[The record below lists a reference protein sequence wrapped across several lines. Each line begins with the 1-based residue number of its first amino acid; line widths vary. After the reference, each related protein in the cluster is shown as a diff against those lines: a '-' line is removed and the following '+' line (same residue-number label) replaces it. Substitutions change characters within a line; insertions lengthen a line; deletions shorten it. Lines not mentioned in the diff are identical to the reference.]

1 MARAATAGTSVAA
14 ASWGRKK
21 WKRGLG
27 LATPA
32 SGNVFDNG
40 PGNETGLT
48 VEIFVNSAW
57 TDITPY
63 VYYRNLVHITR
74 GKPNETSQVQP
85 QTCTM
90 TINNRDGR
98 FSPRNP
104 LGAYYGQIGRNTPI
118 RVSRLQNGVRRYRFY
133 GEVPE
138 WPTNADVSGADVY
151 TDIAAF
157 GQLRRLAQGNQPLR
171 STMYRS
177 LGLGLGLGH
186 QPTAYWPCE
195 DGPNSTAIASGLA
208 GGTPMTLSGQ
218 ALPTF
223 SSNTSFL
230 SSLPLPLL
238 SASTWTGTIPTSS
251 TGDSNSVGFLLSIP
265 PAGAVNGAV
274 LLRLYTAGTI
284 ARLDLLY
291 GTTGSGSLRLIGY
304 DRSSVQLFD
313 SGYVSPSIF
322 PRFIGFNGLPVFV
335 TLFLGPAAG
344 SPGVVSY
351 GVQFSSLYPLTP
363 IGTNFVLSSG
373 TLSGSIGVATSIIIN
388 PDGNINDTA
397 VGQVFYQPNIDLID
411 NLFASLNAWI
421 TELPTTPTL
430 AFGIGVSSGRF
441 LRLCQ
446 EQNVQGA
453 VISAT
458 GIYAGDATTMG
469 YQLDDTFINLVQGP
483 ATSSGGL
490 LFEARD
496 QAALVLRE
504 RGSLYNQSAQI
515 TLDYAQHQLSAQ
527 PVPVDDDAFTRNNVT
542 VTRIGGSSSIQ
553 ALTSGALSIQA
564 PPNGVGDYPTNYD
577 LSLGADSLVADAAG
591 WRLHLGTVDEPR
603 YPQISI
609 NLRHSTFTGNLDL
622 MNAALTIDIGDR
634 LVVNNPP
641 AWLPPDPISQI
652 VQGYS
657 ETIGRFEHDITF
669 NCSPESPYR
678 VAVLGDTLLSQVDT
692 DGSTLSQTYPLGTET
707 TIKVATT
714 TSTSPLWTTAA
725 GDFPFDINVGG
736 ERMTVTNITGGSS
749 PQTFTVTRSV
759 NGVVKAQTSGTDVRL
774 FQPAI
779 LSL

>member
-1 MARAATAGTSVAA
+1 
-14 ASWGRKK
+14 
-21 WKRGLG
+21 
-27 LATPA
+27 
-32 SGNVFDNG
+32 
-40 PGNETGLT
+40 
-48 VEIFVNSAW
+48 
-57 TDITPY
+57 
-63 VYYRNLVHITR
+63 
-74 GKPNETSQVQP
+74 
-85 QTCTM
+85 
-90 TINNRDGR
+90 
-98 FSPRNP
+98 
-104 LGAYYGQIGRNTPI
+104 
-118 RVSRLQNGVRRYRFY
+118 
-133 GEVPE
+133 
-138 WPTNADVSGADVY
+138 
-151 TDIAAF
+151 
-157 GQLRRLAQGNQPLR
+157 
-171 STMYRS
+171 
-177 LGLGLGLGH
+177 
-186 QPTAYWPCE
+186 
-195 DGPNSTAIASGLA
+195 
-208 GGTPMTLSGQ
+208 
-218 ALPTF
+218 
-223 SSNTSFL
+223 
-230 SSLPLPLL
+230 
-238 SASTWTGTIPTSS
+238 
-251 TGDSNSVGFLLSIP
+251 
-265 PAGAVNGAV
+265 V

-622 MNAALTIDIGDR
+622 MNAAFTVDIGDR

-669 NCSPESPYR
+669 NCSPEDPYR